1 MSCSLASNKQRLDP
15 RWTAGRRLVQGR
27 IMAIPDVQL
36 MRSVLLP
43 MGVRVRQWGRAART
57 SLVA

>member
-1 MSCSLASNKQRLDP
+1 
-15 RWTAGRRLVQGR
+15 
-27 IMAIPDVQL
+27 MAIPDVQL